1 MREEQDRCISTIST
15 LTQPRIQFVVEKRLI
30 TENIREVMDMD
41 SGIRSMLDN
50 EKLDD
55 LKLLYD
61 LVSRVDPDK
70 SALKDMACDRLIELG
85 KGVNLNLTNPG
96 VEAPPN
102 GEPAISGAAA
112 AKEER
117 AINGATVLAIK
128 WVDDVLALK
137 DKYDRI
143 WEKSF
148 GADKGIQT
156 AVTRAFSQFINEL
169 REAPEYISLFIDDNL
184 RRGIKGRTEGE
195 VDEVLDKAI
204 TLFRYLSDKDVFER
218 HYKNHLSRRLL
229 ANRSLSHDAEK
240 QMLGKLKVEVGV
252 AFTSRLEG
260 MFKDMNLSEEMT
272 GEFRRIQQE
281 YGDGDDGKGEQKIDL
296 AVNVLTSTFWPTKT
310 VGSDVKPCL
319 YPPVIEAARESFTR
333 YYLTRHNGRKLIW
346 KPNMGTADLKATFK
360 GRKHEISVSTYGM
373 VILLAFNDLGSGET
387 LSFADLK
394 NITSIPD
401 VDLVRNLQS
410 LAVAPRTRLLLK
422 KPMSKDVKP
431 TDTFMINDQFTS
443 KHTRFRVGVV
453 AANKAE
459 TDKEKKETNESVE
472 KDRGQQLEAS
482 IVRVMKQRKQ
492 LSHQELV
499 IEVVEQMKHRFLPDV
514 GSIKK
519 RIESL
524 IEREYLERM
533 EGSRESYKYLVSI
546 LCDISLNQ
554 EANGV
559 AGMIWRRTCWVSI
572 GRKKGRVCV
581 FHILYCESSC
591 YAV

>member
-1 MREEQDRCISTIST
+1 M
-15 LTQPRIQFVVEKRLI
+15 
-30 TENIREVMDMD
+30 ENIREVMDMD

-61 LVSRVDPDK
+61 LVSRVDSDK
-70 SALKDMACDRLIELG
+70 SALKDMACDRLVELG
-85 KGVNLNLTNPG
+85 KGINQNLTNPG
-96 VEAPPN
+96 TEAPPN
-102 GEPAISGAAA
+102 GEPAVSGAAA

-117 AINGATVLAIK
+117 AVNSATVLAIK

-148 GADKGIQT
+148 GSDKGIQT

-184 RRGIKGRTEGE
+184 RRGIKGRTEAE

-252 AFTSRLEG
+252 AFTSKLEG
-260 MFKDMNLSEEMT
+260 MFKDMNLSEEMA
-272 GEFRRIQQE
+272 GEFRRMQQE
-281 YGDGDDGKGEQKIDL
+281 PDDGGGSHVDGRREQKIDL

-333 YYLTRHNGRKLIW
+333 YYLTRHSGRKLIW

-373 VILLAFNDLGSGET
+373 VILLAFNDLGPDQT
-387 LSFADLK
+387 LSFADLR

-410 LAVAPRTRLLLK
+410 LAVAQRTRLLLK

-431 TDTFMINDQFTS
+431 TDVFSINDQFTS

-459 TDKEKKETNESVE
+459 NDKEKKETNESVE

-482 IVRVMKQRKQ
+482 IVRIMKQRKQ
-492 LSHQELV
+492 LSHQDLV
-499 IEVVEQMKHRFLPDV
+499 IEVVEQMKQRFSPDI

-519 RIESL
+519 KIESL
-524 IEREYLERM
+524 IEREYLERV
-533 EGSRESYKYLVSI
+533 EGRRETYKYLVSI
-546 LCDISLNQ
+546 HH
-554 EANGV
+554 
-559 AGMIWRRTCWVSI
+559 RI
-572 GRKKGRVCV
+572 GQSGG
-581 FHILYCESSC
+581 
-591 YAV
+591 

>member
-15 LTQPRIQFVVEKRLI
+15 LTQLRIQFVVEERLI
-30 TENIREVMDMD
+30 VENIREVMDMD

-70 SALKDMACDRLIELG
+70 SALKDMACDRLVELG
-85 KGVNLNLTNPG
+85 KGINQNLANPG
-96 VEAPPN
+96 AEAPPN
-102 GEPAISGAAA
+102 GEPAVSGAAA

-117 AINGATVLAIK
+117 AVSSVTVLAIK

-148 GADKGIQT
+148 GSDKGIQT

-184 RRGIKGRTEGE
+184 RRGIKGRTEAE

-252 AFTSRLEG
+252 AFTSKLEG
-260 MFKDMNLSEEMT
+260 MFKDMNLSEEMA
-272 GEFRRIQQE
+272 GEFRRMQQ
-281 YGDGDDGKGEQKIDL
+281 GPDDGGGGGHVDGRREQKIDL

-319 YPPVIEAARESFTR
+319 YPPIIEAARESFTR

-373 VILLAFNDLGSGET
+373 VILLAFNDLGPNQT
-387 LSFADLK
+387 LSFADLR

-431 TDTFMINDQFTS
+431 TDAFSINDQFSS

-459 TDKEKKETNESVE
+459 NDKEKKETNESVE

-482 IVRVMKQRKQ
+482 IVRIMKQRKQ
-492 LSHQELV
+492 LSHQDLV
-499 IEVVEQMKHRFLPDV
+499 IEVVEQMKQRFSPDI

-519 RIESL
+519 KIESL
-524 IEREYLERM
+524 IEREYLERV
-533 EGSRESYKYLVSI
+533 EGRRETYKYLVSI
-546 LCDISLNQ
+546 HHRLYLS
-554 EANGV
+554 V
-559 AGMIWRRTCWVSI
+559 RRLT
-572 GRKKGRVCV
+572 G
-581 FHILYCESSC
+581 LQ
-591 YAV
+591 A